1 MVSKIRELC
10 KKNKTS
16 IAALERQLGFGNGV
30 IGRWDKSVPNYDRL
44 CAVANALGVSVSDL
58 TNETTAPETKKDTTL
73 SSDVLNLSQA
83 KRALLAAI
91 DDLTDE
97 QCLKI
102 LGIVE
107 EAKKLL

>member
-58 TNETTAPETKKDTTL
+58 TNEATDPEAKKDTTVSGDVSEL
-73 SSDVLNLSQA
+73 SDLQREAWNVLRKMDDDTL
-83 KRALLAAI
+83 RAFITLAR
-91 DDLTDE
+91 
-97 QCLKI
+97 
-102 LGIVE
+102 G
-107 EAKKLL
+107 KLME

>member
-44 CAVANALGVSVSDL
+44 YAVAEALGVTVAEL
-58 TNETTAPETKKDTTL
+58 TDDQSAKKDTTV
-73 SSDVLNLSQA
+73 SGDVDARDIEIVQ
-83 KRALLAAI
+83 LLKK
-91 DDLTDE
+91 LTDTE
-97 QCLKI
+97 KDVVLVQMR
-102 LGIVE
+102 GIVQGR
-107 EAKKLL
+107 